1 MLLNNDSLLFFTSHL
16 ILRKFEEKD
25 FIKYKNYHSLPEV
38 YKFLYTPLPTDKEIR
53 EQFNK
58 VLNPAFNDNGDEIRL
73 AVVLREHN
81 DLAGEIMLR
90 VTSKESQQG
99 EIGCI
104 FHPLY
109 QKKSIGT
116 ESLGA
121 LIDISFNYF
130 KYHRIY
136 ARLDALNL
144 GSKKLVEKLGMRQ
157 EAHLLQNEY
166 VNRIW
171 SDMYIYAILKDE
183 WKVPRF
189 LKEYDT
195 NIK

>member
-1 MLLNNDSLLFFTSHL
+1 MLINNFPLLYFTSNL
-16 ILRKFEEKD
+16 ILRKFEKKD

-38 YKFLYTPLPTDKEIR
+38 YKFLYIPTPTDREIR
-53 EQFNK
+53 DQFNK
-58 VLNPAFNDNGDEIRL
+58 ILNPAFDDNGDEIRL
-73 AVVLREHN
+73 AVISRETN
-81 DLAGEIMLR
+81 ELAGEIMLR
-90 VTSKESQQG
+90 LTNKKSQQG

-121 LIDISFNYF
+121 LIDISFEYF

-136 ARLDALNL
+136 ARLDVLNV

-157 EAHLLQNEY
+157 EAHLLQNEC
-166 VNRIW
+166 VNGIW
-171 SDMYIYAILKDE
+171 SDMYIYAILRDE
-183 WKVPRF
+183 WKAPMF
-189 LKEYDT
+189 LKKTGY
-195 NIK
+195 NG